1 MIVLGQKISVGP
13 DIEGNA
19 KPIDAFVSYIHP
31 EYRFY
36 SVTYKYANGGKFTES
51 KYFTYNEIQELR
63 ALGLME
69 EDVMISSLP
78 TKRPKEKSDGK
89 REIKNLDELEAML

>member
-13 DIEGNA
+13 DIDGNV

-31 EYRFY
+31 EYRYY
-36 SVTYKYANGGKFTES
+36 SVTYQYANGGKFTES

-69 EDVMISSLP
+69 EDVMISGLP
-78 TKRPKEKSDGK
+78 DKRPREKSGEK
-89 REIKNLDELEAML
+89 KKVKNLDELEAML